1 MNYQY
6 VFINSTIAVG
16 RWVLQSC
23 CFSSVSPTAAEEYG
37 YLFRSNSGIMAAV
50 KTLDASN
57 SSMEVAAW
65 ANNVELK
72 AIPKQILWASEWS
85 DRWQKEGKQLAAQ
98 LPNATFH
105 SHHGSRWP
113 QVPFLNCCNCSP
125 FSYSSYQ
132 LSISVQPPV
141 VFKSY
146 KLLELCVKFLKEK
159 RNRGFQSFF
168 EKTFY

>member
-1 MNYQY
+1 
-6 VFINSTIAVG
+6 
-16 RWVLQSC
+16 
-23 CFSSVSPTAAEEYG
+23 
-37 YLFRSNSGIMAAV
+37 MAAV

-98 LPNATFH
+98 LPNASFH

-132 LSISVQPPV
+132 LSMSVQPSV
-141 VFKSY
+141 VFKPY
-146 KLLELCVKFLKEK
+146 KLWSYACSFSK
-159 RNRGFQSFF
+159 RNETVGFNPSLR
-168 EKTFY
+168 ELSIKSY